1 MSNDKKTIAVGL
13 SGGVDS
19 ATTALLL
26 KEAGHDVV
34 GVYMQNWDFESTPQ
48 CPIPQDWKD
57 AQAVA
62 KHIGIPF
69 ESVNFQQDYWDN
81 VFTHF
86 LNDHLKGLTPNPD
99 VMCNQEIKFKVL
111 LEHIRKEFD
120 AILATGHYARIKE
133 KSGQFSLLCGLDH
146 NKDQSYFLCRLNQ
159 QQLASSLFPLGDFQ
173 KPEIRKIADK
183 ANLPVAKK
191 KDSTGICFIGE
202 RKFQS
207 FLSEYLLDKPGQIVD
222 IDTQLTVG
230 THKGLI
236 FYTIGQRKGIEIGGI
251 KGSEHAPYFVVSKD
265 LASQTL
271 FVAKGHDNPHL
282 FKRSLSAR
290 DLHWI
295 NEPLQIGDKINCKIR
310 YRQTNQTAI
319 ITNIDQ
325 QRIEVLFDEAQRA
338 ISPGQYLVIYQEDEL
353 KGSAI
358 IEASLHG

>member
-1 MSNDKKTIAVGL
+1 
-13 SGGVDS
+13 
-19 ATTALLL
+19 
-26 KEAGHDVV
+26 
-34 GVYMQNWDFESTPQ
+34 MQNWDFESTPQ

-159 QQLASSLFPLGDFQ
+159 QQLASSLFPRAIS
-173 KPEIRKIADK
+173 KPEFEKSLMKLIYLFKE
-183 ANLPVAKK
+183 N
-191 KDSTGICFIGE
+191 STGICFIGE

-230 THKGLI
+230 KHKGYFLHHRA
-236 FYTIGQRKGIEIGGI
+236 TQR
-251 KGSEHAPYFVVSKD
+251 
-265 LASQTL
+265 
-271 FVAKGHDNPHL
+271 N
-282 FKRSLSAR
+282 
-290 DLHWI
+290 
-295 NEPLQIGDKINCKIR
+295 
-310 YRQTNQTAI
+310 
-319 ITNIDQ
+319 
-325 QRIEVLFDEAQRA
+325 
-338 ISPGQYLVIYQEDEL
+338 
-353 KGSAI
+353 
-358 IEASLHG
+358 